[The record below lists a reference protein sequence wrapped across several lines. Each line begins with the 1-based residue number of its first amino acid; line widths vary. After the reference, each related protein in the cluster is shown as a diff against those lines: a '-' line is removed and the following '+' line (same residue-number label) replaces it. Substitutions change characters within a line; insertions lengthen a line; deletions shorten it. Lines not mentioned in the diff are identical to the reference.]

1 MTLQIHNT
9 LTRQKETFI
18 PLHDQQVL
26 MYVCGPNLYGPCH
39 VGHAMS
45 YLVFDVIRR
54 YLEYLGYSV
63 RHVQNFTDLEDRII
77 ETAKAQGTFIENLAE
92 LYIARFLTELDGLN
106 IKRAHEYPRATE
118 VIPTMIDIIQ
128 GLIAKGHAYTVD
140 GDVYFRVN
148 SNSDYG
154 KLSRRKLTEMEAG
167 ARIEIDERKEHP
179 MDFALWKNTKPGEP
193 NWKSPWGLGRP
204 GWHIECSAM
213 AIKFLGEQIDIHGGG
228 QDVLFPHHEN
238 EIAQTESYTGKA
250 PFVKYW
256 VHNGLLRPGEGQ
268 EKMTRHLANIV
279 SLQDALKKYDPDAI
293 RLFIL
298 SSHYRTPLVWQDDG
312 IYSAERGLE
321 RLREALNLASETKD
335 ARTLVGTNTLTE
347 FAKQTR
353 ELFIKAMDD
362 DFNTPIAISHLFDL
376 AREINHAKQKLHS
389 AAVAPAQ
396 GVLKELSNVLG
407 LSLQERRHTESI
419 ETVSII
425 DLLVTVRNQL
435 RAARQWELADK
446 IRNQLLDIGVL
457 LEDSSEETK
466 WRST

>member
-1 MTLQIHNT
+1 MTLQIYNT